1 MVLLNTKRILFTVSI
16 ITACVTANS
25 FALNCDC
32 GDWMDKGGYCVDY
45 IKDKIPEFPIPLST
59 TAIASLKN
67 RPVSEI
73 AEGDVAIFNFRN
85 YWHVAY
91 VEKVH
96 RDQNGAARSI
106 DISEMNFGD
115 RLTRDE
121 FKIKWKSRNESEWQ
135 RAICCGVTDRYDEL
149 SYRNNIELGTVR
161 QVWSPDPD
169 DIDDAASDRKGRR
182 VIDKAKEVL
191 NRFFEFVDQAF

>member
-1 MVLLNTKRILFTVSI
+1 MQLNTKLILFTVSI
-16 ITACVTANS
+16 LTACSTANS

-32 GDWMDKGGYCVDY
+32 GDWMDKRGYCVDY
-45 IKDKIPEFPIPLST
+45 IKEKIPGFPIPQNT
-59 TAIASLKN
+59 TEIASLKN
-67 RPVSEI
+67 KPVSEI
-73 AEGDVAIFNFRN
+73 TEGDVAIFNFSN

-96 RDQNGAARSI
+96 RDQQGVARSI
-106 DISEMNFGD
+106 DVSEMNFGD

-121 FKIKWKSRNESEWQ
+121 FNGKWKIRNEREWQ

-149 SYRNNIELGTVR
+149 SFRKNIELDTVK
-161 QVWSPDPD
+161 QIWSPDPD
-169 DIDDAASDRKGRR
+169 DDVDASGRKGRR

-191 NRFFEFVDQAF
+191 NRFIDFVDRAL